1 MPAVPGEPPA
11 RARAQNCVLRA
22 QDAAEPSPQ
31 TRQNREPRLPSAPR
45 PRTAI
50 IVRHA
55 SAEATEQRAS
65 ATPYLAVKG
74 CGPRLL
80 AAGNPQQQTP
90 GGIDV
95 PHRGHERTWLTPE
108 SFLRLFPAAAQL

>member
-1 MPAVPGEPPA
+1 MPAVPGEPPT
-11 RARAQNCVLRA
+11 RARAQDSVLHA
-22 QDAAEPSPQ
+22 QDAGGPSSQ
-31 TRQNREPRLPSAPR
+31 TRQKGYPRLPSASR

-55 SAEATEQRAS
+55 CAEAPEQRAS

-80 AAGNPQQQTP
+80 AAETP
-90 GGIDV
+90 GSKRAV
-95 PHRGHERTWLTPE
+95 
-108 SFLRLFPAAAQL
+108 A